1 MDEGLAGRQRQY
13 EGLIHNL
20 SKELNFC
27 KIANQELNIKLR
39 EMCGPVNLTGE
50 QRKGLN
56 CDSLLSAGAQNRVA
70 EDVKSIIDAE
80 RVQKSRE
87 EMRELVNAPLPA
99 TWRRSSLPIE
109 DQYIMEELRQRAA
122 CELPNNRIVQ
132 PGMNSTHWSGST
144 SLPVTR
150 PRREPRR
157 SSLNTAPLYS
167 SSAIID
173 VRRNPV

>member
-1 MDEGLAGRQRQY
+1 MSSHKSIVWSPVQRLCLFIMCIVQY
-13 EGLIHNL
+13 FVLWIF
-20 SKELNFC
+20 SS
-27 KIANQELNIKLR
+27 
-39 EMCGPVNLTGE
+39 
-50 QRKGLN
+50 GLN
-56 CDSLLSAGAQNRVA
+56 CDSLLSAGVQNRVA
-70 EDVKSIIDAE
+70 EDVKSVIDAE
-80 RVQKSRE
+80 RVQKSRG

-99 TWRRSSLPIE
+99 TWRRSSLPSE
-109 DQYIMEELRQRAA
+109 DQYSMEELRQRAA
-122 CELPNNRIVQ
+122 CELPNNRIIQ
-132 PGMNSTHWSGST
+132 NSTHWSGST